1 MDYASVTESPSNCLL
16 FAPSNVELPEYWGTT
31 PLNISSKNTITN
43 IYEYFLPRP
52 DFVVV
57 GDHDCVA
64 LAKFHVPWDVFPPG
78 TYTPV
83 TLNVVKTGTCPGK
96 ICKPLPAGLGPV
108 PSPDTVDEFLKMSD
122 FETAAKNAITPTRY
136 QNTFTNAKAAN
147 NANGYLGY
155 TTLPTYDVDA
165 CSKKCDSIV
174 GCQAFNIYFE
184 RDPKV
189 EPGSGDYCNN
199 PSSTTTIKVSFS
211 FLLFI
216 S

>member
-1 MDYASVTESPSNCLL
+1 
-16 FAPSNVELPEYWGTT
+16 
-31 PLNISSKNTITN
+31 
-43 IYEYFLPRP
+43 
-52 DFVVV
+52 
-57 GDHDCVA
+57 
-64 LAKFHVPWDVFPPG
+64 
-78 TYTPV
+78 
-83 TLNVVKTGTCPGK
+83 
-96 ICKPLPAGLGPV
+96 V
-108 PSPDTVDEFLKMSD
+108 PSPDTVDEFLKTSD